1 MNNSSFR
8 NYKEKILQSKSNEVQ
23 ESALKEFFEQ
33 EGTEEEEETEME
45 YSEDDTLDE
54 FVKEFDV
61 EKLIRFISSFWVYFW
76 NFKFSSACE
85 NDGSDNDDDS
95 FECLNRYL
103 VMNEDEGIS
112 DEISVIS

>member
-1 MNNSSFR
+1 MNNSSIR

-33 EGTEEEEETEME
+33 EGEEEEETEME

-61 EKLIRFISSFWVYFW
+61 QKFIRFTSSF
-76 NFKFSSACE
+76 
-85 NDGSDNDDDS
+85 
-95 FECLNRYL
+95 
-103 VMNEDEGIS
+103 
-112 DEISVIS
+112 